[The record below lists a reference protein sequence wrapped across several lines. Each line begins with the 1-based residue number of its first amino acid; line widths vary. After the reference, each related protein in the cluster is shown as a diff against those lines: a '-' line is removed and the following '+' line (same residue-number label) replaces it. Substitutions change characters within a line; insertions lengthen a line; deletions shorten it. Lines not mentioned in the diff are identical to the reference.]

1 MYIITDF
8 LGLAK
13 LFHTPTLN
21 GTWWYMSAAAVFIL
35 MIPVLYKFKDY
46 LWPFLFLEIA
56 FIRIIHTDFSA
67 IISDSQSTYAF
78 LIPLTLGAIF
88 ANYGYLEKWCAFG
101 SGKIWIKIIK
111 FAVELPILFML
122 YKMYRFIPLSVFRE
136 YHTGLYPIAFI
147 LFVVE
152 FVLPLTP
159 IRKVLG
165 FFGKHSMNVFL
176 THTFIRAY
184 YLPDFTYSWKHFA
197 LICLVLLIVCT
208 AISIVIEAVKSLLR
222 YNKLIGKLTSLC
234 D

>member
-1 MYIITDF
+1 
-8 LGLAK
+8 
-13 LFHTPTLN
+13 
-21 GTWWYMSAAAVFIL
+21 
-35 MIPVLYKFKDY
+35 
-46 LWPFLFLEIA
+46 
-56 FIRIIHTDFSA
+56 
-67 IISDSQSTYAF
+67 
-78 LIPLTLGAIF
+78 
-88 ANYGYLEKWCAFG
+88 
-101 SGKIWIKIIK
+101 
-111 FAVELPILFML
+111 ML

-208 AISIVIEAVKSLLR
+208 AISIVIEAIKSLLR
-222 YNKLIGKLTSLC
+222 YNKLVGKLTSLC